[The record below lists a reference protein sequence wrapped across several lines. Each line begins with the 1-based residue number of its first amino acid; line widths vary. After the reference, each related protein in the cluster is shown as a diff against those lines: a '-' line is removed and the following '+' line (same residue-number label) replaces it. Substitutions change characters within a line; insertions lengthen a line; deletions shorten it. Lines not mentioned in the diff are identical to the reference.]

1 MSWSKF
7 FKAAGKALAAASA
20 TPAKTTPK
28 AVPLM
33 TMDMIQSDGGPIT
46 TAQAIK
52 LFKEFALKSGYLAK
66 DELTDHTEYFSDQ
79 LTAHAQYLEE
89 EAAGDITDFKA
100 KLKNLK
106 AQRKSEADK
115 NIKEQLDEE
124 IADAQEELDEEMN
137 YRKSAI
143 LALAAFKADK
153 RQFLIDYMNQQT
165 QGR

>member
-1 MSWSKF
+1 MSWAKF

-20 TPAKTTPK
+20 TAAKATPK

-33 TMDMIQSDGGPIT
+33 TLDMIQSDGGPIT
-46 TAQAIK
+46 SAQAIK

-66 DELTDHTEYFSDQ
+66 GELAEHAEYFSNE
-79 LTAHAQYLEE
+79 LKEHAQALEE
-89 EAAGDITDFKA
+89 DAAGDIADFKA
-100 KLKNLK
+100 KLKDLK
-106 AQRKSEADK
+106 AQRKGETDK
-115 NIKEQLDEE
+115 NTKEQLDDE
-124 IADAQEELDEEMN
+124 IAVAQEELDEEMN

-153 RQFLIDYMNQQT
+153 RQFLIDNMNQQT